1 MSIDMRVPGINEMR
15 TFVDEYLKSRYPK
28 SHFDNKAFDDETIA
42 EMFTE
47 VNSKYA
53 EWGA

>member
-1 MSIDMRVPGINEMR
+1 MSLDIRVPSMIEMR
-15 TFVDEYLKSRYPK
+15 IFVDEYIASRYPK
-28 SHFDNKAFDDETIA
+28 SQFNNEVFDDETIQ

-53 EWGA
+53 GGF

>member
-1 MSIDMRVPGINEMR
+1 MSIDMRVPSITEMR
-15 TFVDEYLKSRYPK
+15 QFVDEYLTSRYPK
-28 SHFDNKAFDDETIA
+28 SHFNNEVFDDDTIQ
-42 EMFTE
+42 EMYAE

>member
-1 MSIDMRVPGINEMR
+1 MSIDMRPASMQEMR
-15 TFVDEYLKSRYPK
+15 EFVNEYLVSRYPK
-28 SHFDNKAFDDETIA
+28 SKFDNEVFDDETIQ
-42 EMFTE
+42 EMFAE

>member
-1 MSIDMRVPGINEMR
+1 MSMDMRASSIKEMR

-28 SHFDNKAFDDETIA
+28 SHFDNEVFDDETIT

-47 VNSKYA
+47 VNSKYWEA
-53 EWGA
+53 

>member
-1 MSIDMRVPGINEMR
+1 MSIDMRVPSINEMR
-15 TFVDEYLKSRYPK
+15 EFVDEYIASRYPK
-28 SHFDNKAFDDETIA
+28 SQFNNEVFDDETIQ

-53 EWGA
+53 GEY

>member
-1 MSIDMRVPGINEMR
+1 MSIDMRPASINEMR

-28 SHFDNKAFDDETIA
+28 SHFDNEVFDDETIT

-47 VNSKYA
+47 VNSKYWEA
-53 EWGA
+53 

>member
-1 MSIDMRVPGINEMR
+1 MSMDMRVPSINEMR
-15 TFVDEYLKSRYPK
+15 EFVDGYLKNRYPK
-28 SHFDNKAFDDETIA
+28 SHFDNEVFDDETIA
-42 EMFTE
+42 EMFAE

>member
-1 MSIDMRVPGINEMR
+1 MSSEMRPASVNEMR

-28 SHFDNKAFDDETIA
+28 SYFDNEVFDDETIQ

-47 VNSKYA
+47 VNSKY
-53 EWGA
+53 WGA